1 MALKSK
7 EWFYKN
13 CLQQVKQFGPLTHLC
28 WDILEKGIGQRD
40 STRGHVTQAIGAAQ
54 EFLREN
60 PQFKTTIKQADPTR
74 PFDIVANRDMLRSFR
89 AWLHAQ
95 TGEYGRRS
103 FGYSYDTLKG
113 ILTQNLGGNRTG
125 GGGGVDEFKR
135 VIRLMPEFV

>member
-1 MALKSK
+1 
-7 EWFYKN
+7 
-13 CLQQVKQFGPLTHLC
+13 
-28 WDILEKGIGQRD
+28 
-40 STRGHVTQAIGAAQ
+40 
-54 EFLREN
+54 
-60 PQFKTTIKQADPTR
+60 
-74 PFDIVANRDMLRSFR
+74 MLRSFR

-113 ILTQNLGGNRTG
+113 ILTPNLGGNRTG